1 MWIKIIQTHS
11 SHKGTLNSKLGTVE
25 LSLVR
30 LGHRNGS
37 RRMARALDLDR
48 WRRLDL
54 NREPAP
60 GTDAQT
66 SNFP

>member
-11 SHKGTLNSKLGTVE
+11 SHKGTLNGTVE